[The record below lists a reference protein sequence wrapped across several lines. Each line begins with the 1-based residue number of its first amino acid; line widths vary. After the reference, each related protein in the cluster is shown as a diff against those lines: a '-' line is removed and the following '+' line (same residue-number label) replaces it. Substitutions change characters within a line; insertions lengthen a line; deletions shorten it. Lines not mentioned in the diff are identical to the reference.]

1 MEQTRLYK
9 ALYIQNN
16 VFNWLLPI
24 QLTHQSQ
31 GGLMRINEI
40 QLEEVNF
47 PDFIWKEKISRT
59 RYSASLSRKEIY
71 WELFYKDTNRALGR
85 IEKKEVNRKDGTIKY
100 KCLSS
105 VEKLSGDFKFEEDDL
120 DVAKFKVKVKVI
132 EKLKEM
138 KEHPK
143 KRYYEI
149 Y

>member
-1 MEQTRLYK
+1 
-9 ALYIQNN
+9 
-16 VFNWLLPI
+16 
-24 QLTHQSQ
+24 
-31 GGLMRINEI
+31 MRINEI

-85 IEKKEVNRKDGTIKY
+85 IQKVEVNRKDGATKY